1 MSTVPRLR
9 STFRIRDVIRVVRV
23 PSAVEKDSPRDTRSI
38 FKKVLGNTFV
48 VRGFGPYGH
57 LELDVSKIRRLDTIW
72 IEPDC
77 VQLFRRR
84 SARRT
89 SG

>member
-1 MSTVPRLR
+1 MSSVPSLR
-9 STFRIRDVIRVVRV
+9 STFRIGDVVRVVRV
-23 PSAVEKDSPRDTRSI
+23 PAAVNDSPRETRSV
-38 FKKVLGNTFV
+38 FKKAVGKTFV
-48 VRGFGPYGH
+48 VRGFGRYGH

-84 SARRT
+84 PKRRARR
-89 SG
+89 